1 MIVYRLL
8 SILIHGMALIPLPVG
23 RVLGK
28 GLGRLFPIL
37 PTSRTSIVLENIR
50 RAFPG
55 TEWAKNPKK
64 LLRKVYLHFGQ
75 MLFEVPH
82 ILRMNPANMDRYVL
96 FEGKEILERVLAKG
110 KGCFL
115 LTAHFGNWEMMSA
128 AVTLLFPRLAIV
140 VRPIDFAPLDRLISE
155 IRTRFGTEIIPKRKA
170 MRQVLKAI
178 KEKKNVGILLDQN
191 VDWYEGVFVDFLGRR
206 ACTNKGLARLALK
219 TGAPVVPVFSVR
231 QGDGRIK
238 IIFEPEL
245 TPIKSGDKTRDV
257 EEATIRFTKVIE
269 NYIRK
274 HPDHWFWFHRRWKTR
289 PYCRIPESKGY
300 STFPPARGM
309 GGG

>member
-219 TGAPVVPVFSVR
+219 TGA
-231 QGDGRIK
+231 
-238 IIFEPEL
+238 
-245 TPIKSGDKTRDV
+245 
-257 EEATIRFTKVIE
+257 
-269 NYIRK
+269 
-274 HPDHWFWFHRRWKTR
+274 HPDQERGQDQGRGGGHHPFHQGNRKLYPQAPR
-289 PYCRIPESKGY
+289 PLVLVSPAMEDPPILQDSRIQGVQHLPTSQRHG
-300 STFPPARGM
+300 RGM
-309 GGG
+309 KQVSLY